1 MYNHLLDTFLAVCD
15 CKSFTKAAKQL
26 YISPTAVMKQINQ
39 LEKELDLK
47 LIERTHA
54 GVTPTSAG
62 ASIYQDSKFIIDYSK
77 KALAA
82 AKSRTLAYDTTF
94 CKAVSGSLVSRQPGF
109 FGI

>member
-47 LIERTHA
+47 PVSYTHL
-54 GVTPTSAG
+54 TLPT
-62 ASIYQDSKFIIDYSK
+62 
-77 KALAA
+77 
-82 AKSRTLAYDTTF
+82 T
-94 CKAVSGSLVSRQPGF
+94 
-109 FGI
+109 

>member
-1 MYNHLLDTFLAVCD
+1 MLLCYKLLVDTHVWRCMMYNHLLDTFLAVCD

-54 GVTPTSAG
+54 GARQRLDRIAAHAADAEHGHPG
-62 ASIYQDSKFIIDYSK
+62 A
-77 KALAA
+77 
-82 AKSRTLAYDTTF
+82 
-94 CKAVSGSLVSRQPGF
+94 
-109 FGI
+109 

>member
-54 GVTPTSAG
+54 GPFIRTRNLSLIIPKRHLLPQKAGRLPT
-62 ASIYQDSKFIIDYSK
+62 IPRF
-77 KALAA
+77 ALEPP
-82 AKSRTLAYDTTF
+82 
-94 CKAVSGSLVSRQPGF
+94 C
-109 FGI
+109 

>member
-62 ASIYQDSKFIIDYSK
+62 ASIYQDSPPP
-77 KALAA
+77 KAGRLPTIPRFA
-82 AKSRTLAYDTTF
+82 SEPP
-94 CKAVSGSLVSRQPGF
+94 C
-109 FGI
+109 

>member
-62 ASIYQDSKFIIDYSK
+62 ASIYQDSKFIPK
-77 KALAA
+77 KH
-82 AKSRTLAYDTTF
+82 SPPP
-94 CKAVSGSLVSRQPGF
+94 KAGRLPTIPRFASEPPC
-109 FGI
+109 

>member
-39 LEKELDLK
+39 LEKGLDLK

-77 KALAA
+77 KH
-82 AKSRTLAYDTTF
+82 SPPQ
-94 CKAVSGSLVSRQPGF
+94 KAGHLPTIPRFASEPPC
-109 FGI
+109 